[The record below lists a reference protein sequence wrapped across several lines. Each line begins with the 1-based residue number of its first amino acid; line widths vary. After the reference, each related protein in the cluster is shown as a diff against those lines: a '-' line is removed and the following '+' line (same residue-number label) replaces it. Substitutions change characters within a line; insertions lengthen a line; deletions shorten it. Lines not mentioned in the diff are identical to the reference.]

1 MSSEYNGNILYVKDE
16 NGEWIPIP
24 SIVGPQGEIGPDG
37 PQGPQGETGPEGPQ
51 GPQGDDYVLTSQDKQ
66 DIADIVVQE
75 IGSADTMSF

>member
-24 SIVGPQGEIGPDG
+24 SIVGEKGADGEQGEPGPAGKDG
-37 PQGPQGETGPEGPQ
+37 KDGE
-51 GPQGDDYVLTSQDKQ
+51 DYILTQQDKE